1 MPLRAQ
7 GGLNHLDKTPCLGV
21 CGLALALEVLH
32 QFLERHLQACMSA
45 LRFRLGDATS
55 VCRRLARLLR
65 FFPLSAVSNRSR
77 AVRCRT
83 DATWSSMVRPGTSSR
98 ASNTAAH
105 LAARQTGHISRELLA
120 DPVLLYFGNVGQ
132 IRVTVAMHVQSAAP
146 KRLPS
151 DVPNRLHMACLYPFC
166 GMATRSRRFLDVGG
180 GNALAE

>member
-65 FFPLSAVSNRSR
+65 DFSAIGGLEPFSGRPVQDGRHVVFHGETRNQFESIEHGHTFGGSPDGPHKPRTSR
-77 AVRCRT
+77 
-83 DATWSSMVRPGTSSR
+83 
-98 ASNTAAH
+98 
-105 LAARQTGHISRELLA
+105 
-120 DPVLLYFGNVGQ
+120 
-132 IRVTVAMHVQSAAP
+132 
-146 KRLPS
+146 
-151 DVPNRLHMACLYPFC
+151 
-166 GMATRSRRFLDVGG
+166 
-180 GNALAE
+180 